1 MDCLPLL
8 HEIEYLTLELEKLH
22 AEMEAHPK
30 DNELEY
36 IGYLKLKAAVLSTRI
51 KKMKAEALLAQVMN
65 RRLS

>member
-8 HEIEYLTLELEKLH
+8 HEIESLTLELAKLYDR
-22 AEMEAHPK
+22 MEIHPK

-36 IGYLKLKAAVLSTRI
+36 ISYLNLKAAVLSTRI
-51 KKMKAEALLAQVMN
+51 KLMKAEALLAKVMN